1 MGNDTLRIAIL
12 HTGNVGGPLLTDV
25 IVRMREVLRTALN
38 ADAHGL
44 TISCRPIGTR
54 PIPIPGVAYNRV
66 TGKYSVEPFFN
77 LAAKMRPRA
86 EQKLATKGQKISK
99 VLVITDVPLFSY
111 VHNSDVFGEADVG
124 GSIAVVSTA
133 PLNIDATIDEFKK
146 RVIKECIHE
155 VGHTL
160 GLGHCADKTCVMSL
174 SSDRFDVDR
183 KSEHLCPQC
192 MSKLESLV
200 YKDYRTWD
208 HE

>member
-1 MGNDTLRIAIL
+1 MGNDTLLIAIL
-12 HTGNVGGPLLTDV
+12 HTGNVGGPLLKDV
-25 IVRMREVLRTALN
+25 ILQMQRVLRTALN
-38 ADAHGL
+38 AEAHGL
-44 TISCRPIGTR
+44 AVSCKAIGPR

-66 TGKYSVEPFFN
+66 NGKYSVEPFFN

-86 EQKLATKGQKISK
+86 EKKLAEGGKKVSK

-111 VHNSDVFGEADVG
+111 VHNSDVFGEADVE

-146 RVIKECIHE
+146 RVIKECVHE

-183 KSEHLCPQC
+183 KSENMCPQC